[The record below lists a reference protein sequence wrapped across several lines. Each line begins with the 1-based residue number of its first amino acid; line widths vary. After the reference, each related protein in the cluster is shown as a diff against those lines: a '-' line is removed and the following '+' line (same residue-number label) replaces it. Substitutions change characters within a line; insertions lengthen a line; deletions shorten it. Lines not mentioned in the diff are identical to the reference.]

1 MHRGTGLIQL
11 TAPCY
16 LCGKPSVLEG
26 LCADCY
32 NDGHP
37 LIEVSTPLTLLAC
50 KKCGS
55 VKLPDGW
62 RKIGDDDDRFEYVAD
77 FQIELLLER
86 SIKILGKDVQLSLE
100 DERKLDRVTHTIVTA
115 FGRSHE
121 SLAPH
126 EEKYNVEV
134 RFRYGTCETC
144 GMMSGGY
151 YEAILQ
157 IRADGRPLTE
167 DEKTALIQTVTEVTV
182 ARYKSDDKAFITN
195 TIEDKY
201 GIDFYIGSENL
212 CKYLA
217 DEFEMQYLAERKDN
231 YKLVGEDKTGKRKY
245 RITILIRLP
254 RFTVGDFVKID
265 NNPCEIIAMGRNMLT
280 CYDLK
285 RRERFSIN
293 PRSARW
299 RTLEFLVPS
308 SHRREFMVTTYSYG
322 QPVQIMDAISFE
334 VLEVEQSVFT
344 SEITAGER
352 IYALQLDDELYIL
365 PAESD
370 VPH

>member
-1 MHRGTGLIQL
+1 V

-26 LCADCY
+26 LCADCF

-55 VKLPDGW
+55 IKLADGW
-62 RKIGDDDDRFEYVAD
+62 RKIAGDGIHPDDVGD

-86 SIKILGKDVQLSLE
+86 SIKILGKDVQIALE
-100 DERKLDRVTHTIVTA
+100 DERKLDRVTHTVMKVT
-115 FGRSHE
+115 GRSHE

-126 EEKYNVEV
+126 NEKYDVEI
-134 RFRYGTCETC
+134 RFRYATCETC
-144 GMMSGGY
+144 GLMSGGY

-157 IRADGRPLTE
+157 VRADGRELT
-167 DEKTALIQTVTEVTV
+167 DHEKTALTQTVTDITV
-182 ARYKSDDKAFITN
+182 ARYKSDDKAFITS

-201 GIDFYIGSENL
+201 GIDFYIGSESL

-231 YKLVGEDKTGKRKY
+231 YKLVGEEKGGKRKY

-254 RFTVGDFVKID
+254 RFTVGDFVRID
-265 NNPCEIIAMGRNMLT
+265 GNPCEIVAMGRNMLT

-299 RTLEFLVPS
+299 RTLEFLAARTN
-308 SHRREFMVTTYSYG
+308 RREFMVTTYSYG
-322 QPVQIMDAISFE
+322 QPVQIMDAVSFE
-334 VLEVEQSVFT
+334 ILEVDQSIFE
-344 SEITAGER
+344 SEIAVGEK

-365 PAESD
+365 TQHSD
-370 VPH
+370 FNE

>member
-1 MHRGTGLIQL
+1 M

-26 LCADCY
+26 LCADCF

-55 VKLPDGW
+55 IKLAEGW
-62 RKIGDDDDRFEYVAD
+62 RKIAGDGIHPDDAAD
-77 FQIELLLER
+77 LQIELFLER

-100 DERKLDRVTHTIVTA
+100 DERKLDRVTHTIVTVS
-115 FGRSHE
+115 GRSHE

-126 EEKYNVEV
+126 DEKYNVEI

-157 IRADGRPLTE
+157 VRADGRELTD
-167 DEKTALIQTVTEVTV
+167 DEKNALTQTVTDITV
-182 ARYKSDDKAFITN
+182 ARYKSDDKAFISS
-195 TIEDKY
+195 TIDDKY

-231 YKLVGEDKTGKRKY
+231 YKLVGEEKGGKRKY
-245 RITILIRLP
+245 RTTILIRLP

-265 NNPCEIIAMGRNMLT
+265 GNPCEIIAMGRNMLT

-299 RTLEFLVPS
+299 RTLEFLAPMS
-308 SHRREFMVTTYSYG
+308 DRREFMVTTYSYG
-322 QPVQIMDAISFE
+322 QPVQIMDSISFE
-334 VLEVEQSVFT
+334 VLEVNQSIFE
-344 SEITAGER
+344 SEIAVGEK
-352 IYALQLDDELYIL
+352 IYALQFDEELYIL
-365 PAESD
+365 PEQSQINE
-370 VPH
+370 

>member
-1 MHRGTGLIQL
+1 M

-26 LCADCY
+26 LCADCF
-32 NDGHP
+32 NGGHP

-55 VKLPDGW
+55 IKLAEGW
-62 RKIGDDDDRFEYVAD
+62 RKISGDGIHPDDFEDY
-77 FQIELLLER
+77 QIELMLDH
-86 SIKILGKDVQLSLE
+86 SIKVLGKDVQISLE
-100 DERKLDRVTHTIVTA
+100 DERKLDRVTHTIMTVT
-115 FGRSHE
+115 GRSHE

-126 EEKYNVEV
+126 EEKYNVEI

-157 IRADGRPLTE
+157 VRADGRELT
-167 DEKTALIQTVTEVTV
+167 DEEKNMLAQTVTDITV
-182 ARYKSDDKAFITN
+182 ARYKTDDKAFVTSIVD
-195 TIEDKY
+195 DKY

-217 DEFEMQYLAERKDN
+217 DEFEMQYLAERKEN
-231 YKLVGEDKTGKRKY
+231 YKLIGEEKGGKRKY
-245 RITILIRLP
+245 RTTILIRLP
-254 RFTVGDFVKID
+254 RFTVGDFVRID
-265 NNPCEIIAMGRNMLT
+265 GNPCEIVAMSRNMLT

-299 RTLEFLVPS
+299 RTLEFLAHKS
-308 SHRREFMVTTYSYG
+308 NSREFMVTTYSYG
-322 QPVQIMDAISFE
+322 QPVQIMDAVSFE
-334 VLEVEQSVFT
+334 ITEVDQSMFD
-344 SEITAGER
+344 SEISVGDK
-352 IYALQLDDELYIL
+352 IYALQLEEELYIL
-365 PAESD
+365 SN
-370 VPH
+370 HNQSNN

>member
-1 MHRGTGLIQL
+1 LIQL

-16 LCGKPSVLEG
+16 LCGKPSVLDG
-26 LCADCY
+26 LCAGCY

-55 VKLPDGW
+55 VKLADGW
-62 RKIGDDDDRFEYVAD
+62 RKIGGSSNHSEDLAD
-77 FQIELLLER
+77 FQVELLLER
-86 SIKILGKDVQLSLE
+86 SIKILGKDVNLSLE

-115 FGRSHE
+115 VGRSHE
-121 SLAPH
+121 SLSPH
-126 EEKYNVEV
+126 EEKYNVEI
-134 RFRYGTCETC
+134 RFRYATCETC

-157 IRADGRPLTE
+157 VRADGRALTE
-167 DEKTALIQTVTEVTV
+167 DEKTALTQTITDITV

-195 TIEDKY
+195 TVEDKY

-265 NNPCEIIAMGRNMLT
+265 DYPCEIVGMSRNMLT

-299 RTLEFLVPS
+299 RTLEFLAPKAQ
-308 SHRREFMVTTYSYG
+308 RREFMVTTYSYG

-334 VLEVEQSVFT
+334 VLEVEQSAFT
-344 SEITAGER
+344 SEIIVGER
-352 IYALQLDDELYIL
+352 IYALQLNDELYIL
-365 PAESD
+365 PVEPNA
-370 VPH
+370 

>member
-1 MHRGTGLIQL
+1 LIQL

-16 LCGKPSVLEG
+16 LCGKQSVLEG

-55 VKLPDGW
+55 IKLADGW
-62 RKIGDDDDRFEYVAD
+62 RKIAGDGISPDDIAD
-77 FQIELLLER
+77 YQIELLIER
-86 SIKILGKDVQLSLE
+86 SIKILGKDVQISLE
-100 DERKLDRVTHTIVTA
+100 EERKLDRVTHTIMTVS
-115 FGRSHE
+115 GRSHE
-121 SLAPH
+121 NLTLH
-126 EEKYNVEV
+126 DEKYNIEI

-157 IRADGRPLTE
+157 VRADGRGLTD
-167 DEKTALIQTVTEVTV
+167 DEKTAVVQTVTDTTI

-195 TIEDKY
+195 TIDDKY

-245 RITILIRLP
+245 RTTILIRLP

-265 NNPCEIIAMGRNMLT
+265 GNPCEIVAMGRNMLT

-299 RTLEFLVPS
+299 RTLEFLVPRS
-308 SHRREFMVTTYSYG
+308 SRREFMVTMYTYV
-322 QPVQIMDAISFE
+322 QTVQIMDTISFE
-334 VLEVEQSVFT
+334 IIDVEQSVFT
-344 SEITAGER
+344 SEIAAGET
-352 IYALQLDDELYIL
+352 IYALQLEDELYIL
-365 PAESD
+365 PNPSQFD
-370 VPH
+370 

>member
-1 MHRGTGLIQL
+1 M
-11 TAPCY
+11 
-16 LCGKPSVLEG
+16 LEG

-55 VKLPDGW
+55 IKLADGW
-62 RKIGDDDDRFEYVAD
+62 RKIAGDGIHPDEVSD

-86 SIKILGKDVQLSLE
+86 SIKILGKDVQISLE
-100 DERKLDRVTHTIVTA
+100 EERKLDRVTHTIMTVT
-115 FGRSHE
+115 GRSHE

-126 EEKYNVEV
+126 DEKYNVET

-157 IRADGRPLTE
+157 VRADGRELTD
-167 DEKTALIQTVTEVTV
+167 DEKTSLIQTVTDITV
-182 ARYKSDDKAFITN
+182 ARYKSDDRAFITS
-195 TIEDKY
+195 TVDDKY

-212 CKYLA
+212 CKFLA

-265 NNPCEIIAMGRNMLT
+265 GNPCEIVEMGRNMLT

-299 RTLEFLVPS
+299 RTLEFLAPRS
-308 SHRREFMVTTYSYG
+308 SRREFMVTTYSYG
-322 QPVQIMDAISFE
+322 QPVQIMDALTFE
-334 VLEVEQSVFT
+334 VLEVEQSIFD
-344 SEITAGER
+344 SEIAVGEKV
-352 IYALQLDDELYIL
+352 YALQIEEELYIL
-365 PAESD
+365 AKQGQSKE
-370 VPH
+370 

>member
-1 MHRGTGLIQL
+1 M

-26 LCADCY
+26 LCADCF

-55 VKLPDGW
+55 IKLAEGW
-62 RKIGDDDDRFEYVAD
+62 RKIAGDGVHPDDFGDY
-77 FQIELLLER
+77 QIELLLDR
-86 SIKILGKDVQLSLE
+86 SVKILGRDVQISLE
-100 DERKLDRVTHTIVTA
+100 DERKLDRVTHTIMTVT
-115 FGRSHE
+115 GRSHE

-126 EEKYNVEV
+126 EEKYNVEI

-157 IRADGRPLTE
+157 VRADGRELTDE
-167 DEKTALIQTVTEVTV
+167 EKTMLTQTVTDITV
-182 ARYKSDDKAFITN
+182 ARYKSDDKAFITS
-195 TIEDKY
+195 TLEDKY

-212 CKYLA
+212 CKYIA
-217 DEFEMQYLAERKDN
+217 DEFELEYLAERKDN
-231 YKLVGEDKTGKRKY
+231 YKLVGEEKGGKRKY

-254 RFTVGDFVKID
+254 RFAVGDFVKIGD
-265 NNPCEIIAMGRNMLT
+265 NPCEVVAMSRNMLT

-285 RRERFSIN
+285 QRERFSIN

-299 RTLEFLVPS
+299 RTLEFLAPQS
-308 SHRREFMVTTYSYG
+308 SRREFMVTTYSYG
-322 QPVQIMDAISFE
+322 QPVQIMDATSFE
-334 VLEVEQSVFT
+334 VLEVEQSIFESDIAV
-344 SEITAGER
+344 GDK
-352 IYALQLDDELYIL
+352 IYALQLEEKLYIL
-365 PAESD
+365 SE
-370 VPH
+370 HKQFNE

>member
-1 MHRGTGLIQL
+1 
-11 TAPCY
+11 
-16 LCGKPSVLEG
+16 VLEG

-55 VKLPDGW
+55 IKLADGW
-62 RKIGDDDDRFEYVAD
+62 RKIAGDGISPDDIAD
-77 FQIELLLER
+77 YQIELLIER
-86 SIKILGKDVQLSLE
+86 SIKILGKDVQISLE
-100 DERKLDRVTHTIVTA
+100 EERKLDRVTHTIMTVS
-115 FGRSHE
+115 GRSHE
-121 SLAPH
+121 NLTLH
-126 EEKYNVEV
+126 DEKYNIEI

-157 IRADGRPLTE
+157 VRADGRGLTD
-167 DEKTALIQTVTEVTV
+167 DEKTAVVQTVTDTTI

-195 TIEDKY
+195 TIDDKY

-245 RITILIRLP
+245 RTTILIRLP

-265 NNPCEIIAMGRNMLT
+265 GNPCEIVAMGRNMLT

-299 RTLEFLVPS
+299 RTLEFLVPRS
-308 SHRREFMVTTYSYG
+308 SRREFMVTMYTYG
-322 QPVQIMDAISFE
+322 QPVQIMDTISFE
-334 VLEVEQSVFT
+334 IIDVEQSVFT
-344 SEITAGER
+344 SEIAAGET
-352 IYALQLDDELYIL
+352 IYALQLEDELYIL
-365 PAESD
+365 PNPSQFD
-370 VPH
+370 

>member
-1 MHRGTGLIQL
+1 
-11 TAPCY
+11 

-26 LCADCY
+26 LCANCY

-55 VKLPDGW
+55 IKLADGW
-62 RKIGDDDDRFEYVAD
+62 RKIAGDGIHPDDVAD
-77 FQIELLLER
+77 YQIELLVER
-86 SIKILGKDVQLSLE
+86 SIKILGKDVQISLE
-100 DERKLDRVTHTIVTA
+100 DERKLDRVTHTIMTIS
-115 FGRSHE
+115 GRSHE

-126 EEKYNVEV
+126 DEEYSVEI

-157 IRADGRPLTE
+157 VRADGRGLTD
-167 DEKTALIQTVTEVTV
+167 DEKTAVTHTVTDTTV

-195 TIEDKY
+195 TIDDKY

-245 RITILIRLP
+245 RTTILIRLP
-254 RFTVGDFVKID
+254 RFTVGDFVKVD
-265 NNPCEIIAMGRNMLT
+265 GNPCEIVAMGRNMLT
-280 CYDLK
+280 SYDLK

-293 PRSARW
+293 PRSPRW
-299 RTLEFLVPS
+299 RTLEFLAPRS
-308 SHRREFMVTTYSYG
+308 SRREFMITTYTYG
-322 QPVQIMDAISFE
+322 QPVQIMDSISFE
-334 VLEVEQSVFT
+334 ILDVEQSVFE
-344 SEITAGER
+344 SEIAAGEK
-352 IYALQLDDELYIL
+352 IYALQLEDELYIL
-365 PAESD
+365 PHQNQLKE
-370 VPH
+370 